1 MKTLLIILKVIVN
14 ALLFMFY
21 TLIFIIASN
30 FIFWLVLDVVLNKDV
45 PWSDDPIHT
54 KMAVLVI
61 FLSLLVTLLF
71 RKFFYINIFTSEK
84 KKIGNEK
91 KDNDSKI
98 EPKDE
103 DLEIYVNKEI
113 K

>member
-21 TLIFIIASN
+21 TLVFIIASN

-45 PWSDDPIHT
+45 PWSDDPIHW

-71 RKFFYINIFTSEK
+71 RKFFYINIFSSEK
-84 KKIGNEK
+84 KKISNEK
-91 KDNDSKI
+91 KDTDSKI
-98 EPKDE
+98 EPNDE

>member
-21 TLIFIIASN
+21 TLVFIIASN

-84 KKIGNEK
+84 KKISNEK

-98 EPKDE
+98 EAKDE
-103 DLEIYVNKEI
+103 NLEIYVNKEI

>member
-30 FIFWLVLDVVLNKDV
+30 FIFWLVLDIVLNKSV
-45 PWSDDPIHT
+45 PWSDDPIHM

-71 RKFFYINIFTSEK
+71 RKFFYINIFASEK
-84 KKIGNEK
+84 KTLSDEK
-91 KDNDSKI
+91 KYNNSKV